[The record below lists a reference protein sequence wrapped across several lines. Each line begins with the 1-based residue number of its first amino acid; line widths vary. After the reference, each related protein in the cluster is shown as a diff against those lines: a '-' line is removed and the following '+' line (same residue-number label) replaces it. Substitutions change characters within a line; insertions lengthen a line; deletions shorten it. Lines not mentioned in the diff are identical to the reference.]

1 MLSHFSCILLFV
13 APWTAAHQAPLSM
26 GFSRQEY
33 WNGSP
38 CPPPGDIP
46 HPGIEPMTPVS
57 PALQVDSL
65 PLSHP
70 EAPKNGHA
78 LEQIP
83 VLLRLWLREACGK
96 HGLYVNTSVNPEEQH
111 WGHQSVILPA
121 EGNLSAAFSWPQMS
135 TCYKWGHKVG
145 RQWSEDKVLCIQS
158 SKFIR

>member
-1 MLSHFSCILLFV
+1 
-13 APWTAAHQAPLSM
+13 
-26 GFSRQEY
+26 
-33 WNGSP
+33 
-38 CPPPGDIP
+38 
-46 HPGIEPMTPVS
+46 MTPTS

-65 PLSHP
+65 LLSHP

-121 EGNLSAAFSWPQMS
+121 EGNLSAAFS
-135 TCYKWGHKVG
+135 
-145 RQWSEDKVLCIQS
+145 
-158 SKFIR
+158 